1 MTYPASLLLIPDIS
15 GFTSFVHE
23 TELEHSQHIISG
35 LLNTLIDADELDLTV
50 AEIEGDAVLFY
61 QEGRV
66 PSAGQV
72 LAQAHA
78 FGAAFH
84 AWIAAYVRTCDCTCA
99 ACRSVSRLSLKVVA
113 HAGPLGFTTV
123 HQQRKPFGETVV
135 VAHRLLK
142 NDIPGHEYLLLT
154 EGLLGR
160 PAPTLVA
167 PGHEAQRGQA
177 TYPELGEIRFVYL
190 PLPRPLRAEA

>member
-1 MTYPASLLLIPDIS
+1 M
-15 GFTSFVHE
+15 HE
-23 TELEHSQHIISG
+23 TELEHSQYIISE
-35 LLNTLIDADELDLTV
+35 LLSTLIAADELGLTV

-66 PSAGQV
+66 PPAGQV
-72 LAQAHA
+72 LAQAQA
-78 FGAAFH
+78 FGAAFY
-84 AWIAAYVRTCDCTCA
+84 AWIAAYARTCTCTCA
-99 ACRSVSRLSLKVVA
+99 ACQAVARLSLKVVA

-123 HQQRKPFGETVV
+123 LQQRKPFGETVV

-154 EGLLGR
+154 EGLLGQ
-160 PAPTLVA
+160 PAPTRIA
-167 PGHEAQRGQA
+167 PGYEAQRGRA

-190 PLPRPLRAEA
+190 PLPRPEA